1 MGHLLRLVLALFLAS
16 RIDALCGDTG
26 CVDTDCVEPR
36 VSGPLRVGDIA
47 LAARDRA
54 SRPTGVDGIS
64 YAHFN
69 THQIPCATGDDDDF
83 SSQFSQLWTE
93 LYGSDEDV
101 VDPLTLQEMTWQSLL
116 DTFDMN
122 MTLSFLR
129 NAGYAC
135 NNLLGLRQIFKSVRE
150 SSDLC
155 ALFGRVCGFPREAWR
170 ESSQQRSLLAVGFC
184 YLVYQLVYNS
194 TAGLLVFFLNC
205 VAANEPATLVYKA
218 LPDGVDDLFARMSF
232 AETTMFSLPL
242 VVIAVDIFG
251 PDVIWMFGMAQCLSA
266 WPLRTDNF
274 FEIVCLFG
282 SFCSRCGWFDAL
294 FWSLSCYGVMR
305 ARPQRKG
312 VIAVVAILKVTVFMV
327 PKYRHLLSATQILR
341 ALYWSFQLLLV
352 FPNFTG
358 TVLGAQKLVDQLKLA
373 IETKMP
379 REQGSLYAAELAEF
393 CDFVIGYSY
402 YLAFGCAY
410 VCGAWEMLEIVINVN
425 AADGVA
431 FYVVHFD
438 RFYAL
443 PFFTHLRIVTALL
456 HTYWC
461 GFRHRPCAKAIL
473 FVVVCL
479 GSIAGGHVFCARRIA
494 EAEAHTGR
502 TDAATAG
509 GSEMARESEGEW
521 KVVSNFFKNYSRVR
535 GLAEFHAEFSN
546 LPASPGARKQWEVE
560 AKAGLARRREA
571 EANATRKAEIVRQVA
586 TAREREAR
594 RETDAKAARKAAEEK
609 AAREGEKMAL
619 LEAEEQAARAR
630 QKAEE
635 QAARER
641 KKAEAKAARQAEKAA
656 RERRQAEVKAAREAD
671 VAHRKV
677 EAKKREQAEAE
688 ARWQREAEM
697 KAAREAT
704 ATAEAKAREQ
714 AEAEARRRRE
724 AATDAVLKNDE
735 EGASDSRLLAFLTSI
750 GQEHALKLFV
760 QEDVDLETLQMCK
773 PPELSDMLTS
783 LGLKMGARKK
793 FINALSASSTASTS
807 SEIDRLNRQAEDS
820 AKHQERLELELS
832 AHRAQ
837 LDKLR
842 GAMKQSGVPREYE
855 CPIRCAHDLVFS
867 LAPFLCVC
875 VCVCGVSD
883 LCRAYPSQL

>member
-26 CVDTDCVEPR
+26 CVDTDRVEPR
-36 VSGPLRVGDIA
+36 VSGLLRVGDIA

-69 THQIPCATGDDDDF
+69 THQIPCGTGDDDDF

-116 DTFDMN
+116 DDPTWPKLLDTLDMN
-122 MTLSFLR
+122 MTLSFVR
-129 NAGYAC
+129 NAGCAC

-155 ALFGRVCGFPREAWR
+155 ALFGRVCRFPREAWR

-184 YLVYQLVYNS
+184 FLVYELVCNS
-194 TAGLLVFFLNC
+194 MAGKYMTVLVFFLHC

-242 VVIAVDIFG
+242 VVIAVEIFG

-294 FWSLSCYGVMR
+294 FWSLSCYGIMR

-358 TVLGAQKLVDQLKLA
+358 TVLGARKLVDQLKLA
-373 IETKMP
+373 IETKLP

-410 VCGAWEMLEIVINVN
+410 VCGAWEMLEIVMNVN

-431 FYVVHFD
+431 FYIVHFD

-443 PFFTHLRIVTALL
+443 PSFTHLRIATALL
-456 HTYWC
+456 HTYWY
-461 GFRHRPCAKAIL
+461 GFRHRPCAKAVL

-479 GSIAGGHVFCARRIA
+479 GSIAGGLVFCARRIA
-494 EAEAHTGR
+494 EAEPHTGR
-502 TDAATAG
+502 TGAATAG

-521 KVVSNFFKNYSRVR
+521 KVVANFFKNYSRVR
-535 GLAEFHAEFSN
+535 GLAEFN
-546 LPASPGARKQWEVE
+546 LQASPGARKQWEVE

-609 AAREGEKMAL
+609 ATREGEKMAL

-630 QKAEE
+630 QKAGE
-635 QAARER
+635 QAARAR
-641 KKAEAKAARQAEKAA
+641 QKAEAKAARQAEKAA
-656 RERRQAEVKAAREAD
+656 RERRQAEAKAAREAE

-677 EAKKREQAEAE
+677 EAKKRAQAEAE
-688 ARWQREAEM
+688 AQWQREAEM
-697 KAAREAT
+697 KTAREAT

-793 FINALSASSTASTS
+793 FMNALSASSTASTS

-855 CPIRCAHDLVFS
+855 CPIRCAHYPVFC

-875 VCVCGVSD
+875 VFVW
-883 LCRAYPSQL
+883 R